1 MTILDSMVKS
11 GDWLFRWRGYL
22 PFLLL
27 PLFVVS
33 FIGAQD
39 RTLGDDGDL
48 LWGLG
53 CFVVALFGLAIRIAT
68 VGTIASGT
76 SGRNTLTQAAR
87 SLNTTGIY
95 SLVRHPL
102 YLGNYFVALGISLY
116 PRAWYLPIIVTA
128 LFLLYYERIIA
139 REEAF
144 LEEQFGDEFRIWAAR
159 TPALIPHSLR
169 LYVRSAL
176 PFSWRFVLGRESYTL
191 CLIAIIFLIL
201 DIIQNLFAE
210 RKLAFERLW
219 IFIALGSFVLFVVLR
234 SLKKAGLLAVS
245 DR

>member
-11 GDWLFRWRGYL
+11 GDWLFRWRGIL

-39 RTLGDDGDL
+39 RTLGNDGDL

-68 VGTIASGT
+68 VGRIASGT

-87 SLNTTGIY
+87 SLNTTGMY

-102 YLGNYFVALGISLY
+102 YLGNYFVALGISFY
-116 PRAWYLPIIVTA
+116 PRAWFLPILVTA

-144 LEEQFGDEFRIWAAR
+144 LAEQFGDEFRAWAAR
-159 TPALIPHSLR
+159 TPALIPSLR
-169 LYVRSAL
+169 SYVRSAL

-191 CLIAIIFLIL
+191 CLIAVFFLLL
-201 DIIQNLFAE
+201 DIIQNLFVE
-210 RKLAFERLW
+210 RKFVFERMW
-219 IFIALGSFVLFVVLR
+219 IFIALVSFVLFVVLR
-234 SLKKAGLLAVS
+234 SLKKAGRLTVS

>member
-1 MTILDSMVKS
+1 MTILDSMVKT

-48 LWGLG
+48 LWELG
-53 CFVVALFGLAIRIAT
+53 CFVVALLGLAIRIAT

-116 PRAWYLPIIVTA
+116 PRAWYLPILVTA

-144 LEEQFGDEFRIWAAR
+144 LAEQFGDEFRTWAAR
-159 TPALIPHSLR
+159 TPALIPSLR
-169 LYVRSAL
+169 SYVRSAL
-176 PFSWRFVLGRESYTL
+176 PFSWRTVLRREPNTL

-201 DIIQNLFAE
+201 DVIQNLFAE
-210 RKLAFERLW
+210 RSLVFEWMW
-219 IFIALGSFVLFVVLR
+219 IFIALVSFVLYVIFRKLR
-234 SLKKAGLLAVS
+234 KAGRLAVS

>member
-1 MTILDSMVKS
+1 MTIFDSMVKS

-39 RTLGDDGDL
+39 RAIGGDGDL
-48 LWGLG
+48 LWELG
-53 CFVVALFGLAIRIAT
+53 CFVVALLGLAIRIAT
-68 VGTIASGT
+68 VGRIASGT

-116 PRAWYLPIIVTA
+116 PRAWYLPILVTA

-144 LEEQFGDEFRIWAAR
+144 LQEQFGDEFRAWAAR
-159 TPALIPHSLR
+159 TPALIPSLR
-169 LYVRSAL
+169 SYVRPAL
-176 PFSWRFVLGRESYTL
+176 PFSWRTVLRREPNTL
-191 CLIAIIFLIL
+191 CLIAIVFLIL
-201 DIIQNLFAE
+201 DVIQNLFAE
-210 RKLAFERLW
+210 RSLVFEWMW
-219 IFIALGSFVLFVVLR
+219 IFIALVSFVLYVILR
-234 SLKKAGLLAVS
+234 NLKKAGRLAVS

>member
-1 MTILDSMVKS
+1 MTILDSMVKT

-22 PFLLL
+22 PLLLL
-27 PLFVVS
+27 PLLVVS
-33 FIGAQD
+33 FLGAKD
-39 RTLGDDGDL
+39 RSLYDVGNL

-53 CFVVALFGLAIRIAT
+53 CFVVALLGLAIRIAT
-68 VGTIASGT
+68 VGRIVSGT

-87 SLNTTGIY
+87 ALNTTGMY
-95 SLVRHPL
+95 SIVRHPL

-116 PRAWYLPIIVTA
+116 PRAWYLPFLVTA

-144 LEEQFGDEFRIWAAR
+144 LEEQFGEDFRAWTAR
-159 TPALIPHSLR
+159 TPALFPSLR
-169 LYVRSAL
+169 SHVRSAL

-191 CLIAIIFLIL
+191 CLIAVFFLLLNIIE
-201 DIIQNLFAE
+201 NLFIE
-210 RKLAFERLW
+210 REIVVNWPW
-219 IFIALGSFVLFVVLR
+219 ILIALVSFVLFVILR
-234 SLKKAGLLAVS
+234 SLKKAGRLAVS